1 MKLNDWDM
9 FRLEDR
15 VLFEAAAAAE
25 IVDAA
30 EAAQDNPN
38 ANVSESEKQAQ
49 EEREALKNAPP
60 ENPSQAR
67 PNGESQNIPGEPAGI
82 DAELDKLINGEIGSA
97 DLAADAVF
105 SDPGVE
111 NGDVPTVTVDF
122 IDRGGTVSTGRELVV
137 INSSVADADDIV
149 ASLKPN
155 QEALLLDPDRDAME
169 QINDYF
175 NRHDGVKYEALHIL
189 SHGNDGYFVL
199 NGEVFNAEN
208 FDAAEWAEVG
218 EHLTGGGDILLY
230 GCNLADG
237 KAGRELIGLIADASG
252 ADVAASD
259 DATGVSG
266 DWELEYRFGTVEA
279 ESIAVDGYM
288 HNLTNY
294 LVVNANSSGEGS
306 FAWAV
311 SEANKHAGTDEI
323 TFADNVT
330 EIRLSGALTID
341 DSVTISGYLSGDG
354 ENIVTITAA
363 AGRRIFSIDSG
374 ANVVLENLNFE
385 GNGTVNSNGGAIYN
399 SGNLTLNHTDFSGFH
414 LSSGNRGGVI
424 YNYAEGSITLNI
436 NDSVFHDN
444 STSGA
449 GGGVLYNTA
458 DSWYGGY
465 ATINITDSLFF
476 DNHASGHAGGAI
488 YLNTSSGTLTVDG
501 CIFRENSADGGG
513 AIANYAKLILKDT
526 LFESNHAD
534 SYAGALISGSS
545 ATVTASGVRF
555 AGNSATGDGG
565 AVMNYNVGTFKQCV
579 FEGNIA
585 YEGSSGLFDATCGGG
600 AIFNQKGSGSAY
612 LSITDCLFADN
623 RVDGGSHA
631 GGAINNYGGATLVVV
646 NTTFHGNGAASGGAV
661 YNDAKSRFYA
671 ANSTFAFNEAV
682 QGDGAIRSLGT
693 AFVLNSIA
701 VGNGSGADIT
711 NSGKLEIRYSAYGSV
726 DGFTDEAAF
735 RNHAGESVESMFENG
750 GALTDNGGHS
760 KSVALS
766 EYAAG
771 FAAAAVRMQTGDSDG
786 RIYAFFYGDGTS
798 ENEVKVRI
806 ATPGYATATTERQLD
821 HDQRGYLYGSA
832 PGNIGAV
839 LREGYVAWSG
849 AEAAGDATHFY
860 TVAGLQ
866 AALDDGGVDTLYWLD
881 TRILLD
887 GQLTIGRDLA
897 IVGQGSGET
906 ILVSAGNGIFQIQA
920 GDVTI
925 SDLAMTGN
933 GKSMS
938 GDGGAVVNRGTL
950 TLADVEFSGL
960 TVTGSGGAVWNAGTL
975 TAVNVLFAGNAAAS
989 GGAVFNRGSLSIDK
1003 GIFTGNKASGSGGA
1017 IANAA
1022 GTVRIDN
1029 SYFGANAAVDGG
1041 AVWNAGTA
1049 AAVNST
1055 FDGNAAAGKGSAWF
1069 AASGVSSLVNDTIA
1083 AFSDDAAQQSAGVY
1097 AASGSKLL
1105 ALNNLAVSNGAFDF
1119 FAEDGAAANL
1129 KYNVVSNAAGMDGTN
1144 LGGADSQSEF
1154 GGSRYTA
1161 NGGDMPGLRV
1171 LPGAFASQERNLIV
1185 GEKDGSFYFTT
1196 GRDTGQM
1203 QWIALDPAGTDLVT
1217 GSVAEAEAMYI
1228 SRDGRGAARML
1239 AGFYGAGAYAGKAIW
1254 GYYFTDPAKDVT
1266 DILEADVFLYM
1277 PERGG
1282 VNVMLT
1288 PAISDYASL
1297 VGKTIY
1303 LADGYIDVK
1312 SITVS
1317 NDADFQ
1323 YDPANPEAAN
1333 VEFHFVGG
1341 EHTVLSAVS
1350 GGSILTV
1357 NSSRLPDGSTRYD
1370 AALPQVVVTI
1380 ENVAMTRE
1388 NVSAA
1393 PEAGGCIYVEGNV
1406 VLTLNECEFY
1416 GSSAS
1421 FGGAVY
1427 GSSALFI
1434 QADRAGYI
1442 GPAITLDRCEFRNC
1456 SASYMGGA
1464 VYINDIMA
1472 GSSGQASLGSSASR
1486 PGSFTPTG
1494 RGDYEAGK
1502 LTVTGSVFDGNSAEK
1517 AGGAI
1522 AVAPVSLNDMRS
1534 EGKYSYY
1541 IQTSFVNSESYF
1553 LVEIR
1558 DSVFSGNAATL
1569 TASGGGAIFMDLTGR
1584 QNDGAGKNFVLA
1596 DSTFSGNTAG
1606 TYGGGAVFF
1615 CGYTAG
1621 MSEVGVDVEIDGN
1634 FFSGNST
1641 AGDGGAIRLTEDS
1654 NGGFYSFFMS
1664 IRINVLSWHVVEQEI
1679 ELRMA
1684 SASAPAA
1691 MAVSRSG
1698 TSSGITFELDRNTFS
1713 ENSALR
1719 AGGAFSSSI
1728 RSTSL
1733 QVDMVN
1739 STLAFNEAGTNGGAI
1754 DARYEMRLNLIDS
1767 TVACNTAANGGIS
1780 ADAVV
1785 VNVINSIVL
1794 GNGGG
1799 EFAVANGGEI
1809 HTAYSIYGR
1818 EAAGTVATDT
1828 HSQYAVLNEVFGK
1841 DLLAASDLTAYGT
1854 LAISAAGLA
1863 FTSGT
1868 QVAKVGDD
1876 FYFLQDGAWVD
1887 MKGNTT
1893 TVSRAD
1899 YIMAAQDSSAAN
1911 GIVRVETSRG
1921 GFNVGAHAMVEISVE
1936 VSTEKSYDGTT
1947 AAPVDGNGG
1956 YIYSVDGI
1964 VSTNDGL
1971 LIGAERVELEQ
1982 LEYTDKNAGRD
1993 IPLNVKGV
2001 LGGFEDGSL
2010 YIVTFSGKGDIHK
2023 AQLTVTGNT
2032 DTQIYNGK
2040 EHTVNGWSDVSGLV
2054 SGDALQS
2061 VAGIAAGTDVG
2072 EYDQVLSDAVVVD
2085 ADGSDMSGNYEISY
2099 IDGKL
2104 TINPAKVIVT
2114 VDAVKTYDG
2123 TTGYDVANGNHTVTV
2138 NSDESGLLNADDF
2151 ALESFEYGG
2160 KNVGKYTEA
2169 DGTNGNAGYIGKY
2182 GEGNFII
2189 DYVYT
2194 GTINKAA
2201 LVVSG
2206 NTDTQIYNG
2215 KEHAVVGWSDVTG
2228 LVSGDALQS
2237 VAGVAAG
2244 TDVGEYDQ
2252 VLSDAVVVDA
2262 DGSDMSGNYEI
2273 SYIDGKL
2280 TINPAKVI
2288 VTVDAV
2294 KTYDGTTGYD
2304 VANGNHTVTVN
2315 SDESGLLGADD
2326 FALESFE
2333 YGGKNV
2339 GKYTEADGTN
2349 GSAGYIGKYGA
2360 DNFIIDYVYTGTIRH
2375 AVITVDVNAE
2385 KVYDANTRLGHDE
2398 ADYALAGRIG
2408 NDDVDFD
2415 MDSLQ
2420 AEYADAN
2427 VHSGRELTG
2436 MAGSLTGGDS
2446 GNYILVLTGKG
2457 TVTPR
2462 HVTVTADEQS
2472 KLRGDDDPIL
2482 TWKHT
2487 GGVLLQGDSIDGTL
2501 IREPGEEVGDYTIL
2515 NDTLQVNNPNYI
2527 LHYVENLLHITE
2539 NPRDNQPERIPDSS
2553 INEWQQPYIYNLN
2566 YTMSTAALGPGSAG
2580 FYWEPRGIYRFEAPT
2595 SILDPIP
2602 DGENSVSGSLNLRE
2616 ADDSLEDY
2624 LEIGGVRWET
2634 ILNRHTA
2641 FKDDFELLLDDYIGD
2656 AFYGNARAEA
2666 EMAKFSRALY

>member
-1 MKLNDWDM
+1 
-9 FRLEDR
+9 
-15 VLFEAAAAAE
+15 
-25 IVDAA
+25 
-30 EAAQDNPN
+30 
-38 ANVSESEKQAQ
+38 
-49 EEREALKNAPP
+49 
-60 ENPSQAR
+60 
-67 PNGESQNIPGEPAGI
+67 
-82 DAELDKLINGEIGSA
+82 
-97 DLAADAVF
+97 
-105 SDPGVE
+105 
-111 NGDVPTVTVDF
+111 
-122 IDRGGTVSTGRELVV
+122 
-137 INSSVADADDIV
+137 
-149 ASLKPN
+149 
-155 QEALLLDPDRDAME
+155 
-169 QINDYF
+169 
-175 NRHDGVKYEALHIL
+175 
-189 SHGNDGYFVL
+189 
-199 NGEVFNAEN
+199 
-208 FDAAEWAEVG
+208 
-218 EHLTGGGDILLY
+218 
-230 GCNLADG
+230 
-237 KAGRELIGLIADASG
+237 
-252 ADVAASD
+252 
-259 DATGVSG
+259 
-266 DWELEYRFGTVEA
+266 
-279 ESIAVDGYM
+279 
-288 HNLTNY
+288 
-294 LVVNANSSGEGS
+294 
-306 FAWAV
+306 
-311 SEANKHAGTDEI
+311 
-323 TFADNVT
+323 
-330 EIRLSGALTID
+330 
-341 DSVTISGYLSGDG
+341 
-354 ENIVTITAA
+354 
-363 AGRRIFSIDSG
+363 
-374 ANVVLENLNFE
+374 
-385 GNGTVNSNGGAIYN
+385 
-399 SGNLTLNHTDFSGFH
+399 
-414 LSSGNRGGVI
+414 
-424 YNYAEGSITLNI
+424 
-436 NDSVFHDN
+436 
-444 STSGA
+444 
-449 GGGVLYNTA
+449 
-458 DSWYGGY
+458 
-465 ATINITDSLFF
+465 
-476 DNHASGHAGGAI
+476 
-488 YLNTSSGTLTVDG
+488 
-501 CIFRENSADGGG
+501 
-513 AIANYAKLILKDT
+513 
-526 LFESNHAD
+526 
-534 SYAGALISGSS
+534 
-545 ATVTASGVRF
+545 
-555 AGNSATGDGG
+555 
-565 AVMNYNVGTFKQCV
+565 
-579 FEGNIA
+579 
-585 YEGSSGLFDATCGGG
+585 
-600 AIFNQKGSGSAY
+600 
-612 LSITDCLFADN
+612 
-623 RVDGGSHA
+623 
-631 GGAINNYGGATLVVV
+631 
-646 NTTFHGNGAASGGAV
+646 
-661 YNDAKSRFYA
+661 
-671 ANSTFAFNEAV
+671 
-682 QGDGAIRSLGT
+682 
-693 AFVLNSIA
+693 
-701 VGNGSGADIT
+701 
-711 NSGKLEIRYSAYGSV
+711 
-726 DGFTDEAAF
+726 
-735 RNHAGESVESMFENG
+735 
-750 GALTDNGGHS
+750 
-760 KSVALS
+760 
-766 EYAAG
+766 
-771 FAAAAVRMQTGDSDG
+771 
-786 RIYAFFYGDGTS
+786 
-798 ENEVKVRI
+798 
-806 ATPGYATATTERQLD
+806 
-821 HDQRGYLYGSA
+821 
-832 PGNIGAV
+832 
-839 LREGYVAWSG
+839 
-849 AEAAGDATHFY
+849 
-860 TVAGLQ
+860 
-866 AALDDGGVDTLYWLD
+866 
-881 TRILLD
+881 
-887 GQLTIGRDLA
+887 
-897 IVGQGSGET
+897 
-906 ILVSAGNGIFQIQA
+906 
-920 GDVTI
+920 
-925 SDLAMTGN
+925 
-933 GKSMS
+933 
-938 GDGGAVVNRGTL
+938 
-950 TLADVEFSGL
+950 
-960 TVTGSGGAVWNAGTL
+960 
-975 TAVNVLFAGNAAAS
+975 
-989 GGAVFNRGSLSIDK
+989 
-1003 GIFTGNKASGSGGA
+1003 
-1017 IANAA
+1017 
-1022 GTVRIDN
+1022 
-1029 SYFGANAAVDGG
+1029 
-1041 AVWNAGTA
+1041 
-1049 AAVNST
+1049 
-1055 FDGNAAAGKGSAWF
+1055 
-1069 AASGVSSLVNDTIA
+1069 
-1083 AFSDDAAQQSAGVY
+1083 
-1097 AASGSKLL
+1097 
-1105 ALNNLAVSNGAFDF
+1105 
-1119 FAEDGAAANL
+1119 
-1129 KYNVVSNAAGMDGTN
+1129 MDGTN

-1684 SASAPAA
+1684 SAPAPAA

-1733 QVDMVN
+1733 QVDMIN
-1739 STLAFNEAGTNGGAI
+1739 STLAFNAAGTNGGAI
-1754 DARYEMRLNLIDS
+1754 DTRYEMRLNLIDS

-2040 EHTVNGWSDVSGLV
+2040 EH
-2054 SGDALQS
+2054 
-2061 VAGIAAGTDVG
+2061 
-2072 EYDQVLSDAVVVD
+2072 
-2085 ADGSDMSGNYEISY
+2085 
-2099 IDGKL
+2099 
-2104 TINPAKVIVT
+2104 
-2114 VDAVKTYDG
+2114 
-2123 TTGYDVANGNHTVTV
+2123 
-2138 NSDESGLLNADDF
+2138 
-2151 ALESFEYGG
+2151 
-2160 KNVGKYTEA
+2160 
-2169 DGTNGNAGYIGKY
+2169 
-2182 GEGNFII
+2182 
-2189 DYVYT
+2189 
-2194 GTINKAA
+2194 
-2201 LVVSG
+2201 
-2206 NTDTQIYNG
+2206 
-2215 KEHAVVGWSDVTG
+2215 AVVGWSDVTG

-2262 DGSDMSGNYEI
+2262 DGNDMSGNYEI

-2304 VANGNHTVTVN
+2304 VASGNHTVTVN
-2315 SDESGLLGADD
+2315 SDESGLLDADD
-2326 FALESFE
+2326 FVLESFE

-2339 GKYTEADGTN
+2339 GKYTGADGTN
-2349 GSAGYIGKYGA
+2349 GNAGYIGKYGEN
-2360 DNFIIDYVYTGTIRH
+2360 NFIIEYVYTGTIRH

-2457 TVTPR
+2457 SVTPR

-2472 KLRGDDDPIL
+2472 KQRGDDDPIL

-2539 NPRDNQPERIPDSS
+2539 NPRDNQPERIPDSN

-2566 YTMSTAALGPGSAG
+2566 YTMSTEALGPGSAG

-2595 SILDPIP
+2595 SVLDPIP

-2641 FKDDFELLLDDYIGD
+2641 FKEDFELLLDDYIGD
-2656 AFYGNARAEA
+2656 AFYENARAEA

>member
-1 MKLNDWDM
+1 
-9 FRLEDR
+9 
-15 VLFEAAAAAE
+15 
-25 IVDAA
+25 
-30 EAAQDNPN
+30 
-38 ANVSESEKQAQ
+38 
-49 EEREALKNAPP
+49 
-60 ENPSQAR
+60 
-67 PNGESQNIPGEPAGI
+67 
-82 DAELDKLINGEIGSA
+82 
-97 DLAADAVF
+97 
-105 SDPGVE
+105 
-111 NGDVPTVTVDF
+111 
-122 IDRGGTVSTGRELVV
+122 
-137 INSSVADADDIV
+137 
-149 ASLKPN
+149 
-155 QEALLLDPDRDAME
+155 
-169 QINDYF
+169 
-175 NRHDGVKYEALHIL
+175 
-189 SHGNDGYFVL
+189 
-199 NGEVFNAEN
+199 
-208 FDAAEWAEVG
+208 
-218 EHLTGGGDILLY
+218 
-230 GCNLADG
+230 
-237 KAGRELIGLIADASG
+237 
-252 ADVAASD
+252 
-259 DATGVSG
+259 
-266 DWELEYRFGTVEA
+266 
-279 ESIAVDGYM
+279 
-288 HNLTNY
+288 
-294 LVVNANSSGEGS
+294 
-306 FAWAV
+306 
-311 SEANKHAGTDEI
+311 
-323 TFADNVT
+323 
-330 EIRLSGALTID
+330 
-341 DSVTISGYLSGDG
+341 
-354 ENIVTITAA
+354 
-363 AGRRIFSIDSG
+363 
-374 ANVVLENLNFE
+374 
-385 GNGTVNSNGGAIYN
+385 
-399 SGNLTLNHTDFSGFH
+399 
-414 LSSGNRGGVI
+414 
-424 YNYAEGSITLNI
+424 
-436 NDSVFHDN
+436 
-444 STSGA
+444 
-449 GGGVLYNTA
+449 
-458 DSWYGGY
+458 
-465 ATINITDSLFF
+465 
-476 DNHASGHAGGAI
+476 
-488 YLNTSSGTLTVDG
+488 
-501 CIFRENSADGGG
+501 
-513 AIANYAKLILKDT
+513 
-526 LFESNHAD
+526 
-534 SYAGALISGSS
+534 
-545 ATVTASGVRF
+545 
-555 AGNSATGDGG
+555 
-565 AVMNYNVGTFKQCV
+565 
-579 FEGNIA
+579 
-585 YEGSSGLFDATCGGG
+585 
-600 AIFNQKGSGSAY
+600 
-612 LSITDCLFADN
+612 
-623 RVDGGSHA
+623 
-631 GGAINNYGGATLVVV
+631 
-646 NTTFHGNGAASGGAV
+646 
-661 YNDAKSRFYA
+661 
-671 ANSTFAFNEAV
+671 
-682 QGDGAIRSLGT
+682 
-693 AFVLNSIA
+693 
-701 VGNGSGADIT
+701 
-711 NSGKLEIRYSAYGSV
+711 
-726 DGFTDEAAF
+726 
-735 RNHAGESVESMFENG
+735 
-750 GALTDNGGHS
+750 
-760 KSVALS
+760 
-766 EYAAG
+766 
-771 FAAAAVRMQTGDSDG
+771 
-786 RIYAFFYGDGTS
+786 
-798 ENEVKVRI
+798 
-806 ATPGYATATTERQLD
+806 
-821 HDQRGYLYGSA
+821 
-832 PGNIGAV
+832 
-839 LREGYVAWSG
+839 
-849 AEAAGDATHFY
+849 
-860 TVAGLQ
+860 
-866 AALDDGGVDTLYWLD
+866 
-881 TRILLD
+881 
-887 GQLTIGRDLA
+887 
-897 IVGQGSGET
+897 
-906 ILVSAGNGIFQIQA
+906 
-920 GDVTI
+920 
-925 SDLAMTGN
+925 
-933 GKSMS
+933 
-938 GDGGAVVNRGTL
+938 
-950 TLADVEFSGL
+950 
-960 TVTGSGGAVWNAGTL
+960 
-975 TAVNVLFAGNAAAS
+975 
-989 GGAVFNRGSLSIDK
+989 
-1003 GIFTGNKASGSGGA
+1003 
-1017 IANAA
+1017 
-1022 GTVRIDN
+1022 
-1029 SYFGANAAVDGG
+1029 
-1041 AVWNAGTA
+1041 
-1049 AAVNST
+1049 
-1055 FDGNAAAGKGSAWF
+1055 
-1069 AASGVSSLVNDTIA
+1069 
-1083 AFSDDAAQQSAGVY
+1083 
-1097 AASGSKLL
+1097 
-1105 ALNNLAVSNGAFDF
+1105 
-1119 FAEDGAAANL
+1119 
-1129 KYNVVSNAAGMDGTN
+1129 MDGTN

-1684 SASAPAA
+1684 SAPAPAA

-1733 QVDMVN
+1733 QVDMIN
-1739 STLAFNEAGTNGGAI
+1739 STLAFNAAGTNGGAI
-1754 DARYEMRLNLIDS
+1754 DTRYEMRLNLIDS

-1794 GNGGG
+1794 G
-1799 EFAVANGGEI
+1799 NGGEI

-2040 EHTVNGWSDVSGLV
+2040 EH
-2054 SGDALQS
+2054 
-2061 VAGIAAGTDVG
+2061 
-2072 EYDQVLSDAVVVD
+2072 
-2085 ADGSDMSGNYEISY
+2085 
-2099 IDGKL
+2099 
-2104 TINPAKVIVT
+2104 
-2114 VDAVKTYDG
+2114 
-2123 TTGYDVANGNHTVTV
+2123 
-2138 NSDESGLLNADDF
+2138 
-2151 ALESFEYGG
+2151 
-2160 KNVGKYTEA
+2160 
-2169 DGTNGNAGYIGKY
+2169 
-2182 GEGNFII
+2182 
-2189 DYVYT
+2189 
-2194 GTINKAA
+2194 
-2201 LVVSG
+2201 
-2206 NTDTQIYNG
+2206 
-2215 KEHAVVGWSDVTG
+2215 AVVGWSDVTG

-2262 DGSDMSGNYEI
+2262 DGNDMSGNYEI

-2304 VANGNHTVTVN
+2304 VASGNHTVTVN
-2315 SDESGLLGADD
+2315 SDESGLLDADD
-2326 FALESFE
+2326 FVLESFE

-2339 GKYTEADGTN
+2339 GQYTGADGTN
-2349 GSAGYIGKYGA
+2349 GNAGYIGKYGEN
-2360 DNFIIDYVYTGTIRH
+2360 NFIIEYVYTGTIRH

-2457 TVTPR
+2457 AVTPR
-2462 HVTVTADEQS
+2462 HITVTADEQS
-2472 KLRGDDDPIL
+2472 KQRGDDDPIL

-2487 GGVLLQGDSIDGTL
+2487 GGVLLEGDSIDGTL
-2501 IREPGEEVGDYTIL
+2501 VREPGEEVGDYTIL

-2566 YTMSTAALGPGSAG
+2566 YTMSTEALGPGSAG

-2595 SILDPIP
+2595 SVLDPIP

-2656 AFYGNARAEA
+2656 AFYENARAEA

>member
-1 MKLNDWDM
+1 M
-9 FRLEDR
+9 
-15 VLFEAAAAAE
+15 
-25 IVDAA
+25 
-30 EAAQDNPN
+30 
-38 ANVSESEKQAQ
+38 
-49 EEREALKNAPP
+49 
-60 ENPSQAR
+60 
-67 PNGESQNIPGEPAGI
+67 
-82 DAELDKLINGEIGSA
+82 
-97 DLAADAVF
+97 
-105 SDPGVE
+105 
-111 NGDVPTVTVDF
+111 
-122 IDRGGTVSTGRELVV
+122 
-137 INSSVADADDIV
+137 
-149 ASLKPN
+149 
-155 QEALLLDPDRDAME
+155 
-169 QINDYF
+169 
-175 NRHDGVKYEALHIL
+175 
-189 SHGNDGYFVL
+189 
-199 NGEVFNAEN
+199 
-208 FDAAEWAEVG
+208 
-218 EHLTGGGDILLY
+218 
-230 GCNLADG
+230 
-237 KAGRELIGLIADASG
+237 
-252 ADVAASD
+252 
-259 DATGVSG
+259 
-266 DWELEYRFGTVEA
+266 
-279 ESIAVDGYM
+279 
-288 HNLTNY
+288 
-294 LVVNANSSGEGS
+294 
-306 FAWAV
+306 
-311 SEANKHAGTDEI
+311 
-323 TFADNVT
+323 
-330 EIRLSGALTID
+330 
-341 DSVTISGYLSGDG
+341 
-354 ENIVTITAA
+354 
-363 AGRRIFSIDSG
+363 
-374 ANVVLENLNFE
+374 
-385 GNGTVNSNGGAIYN
+385 
-399 SGNLTLNHTDFSGFH
+399 
-414 LSSGNRGGVI
+414 
-424 YNYAEGSITLNI
+424 
-436 NDSVFHDN
+436 
-444 STSGA
+444 
-449 GGGVLYNTA
+449 
-458 DSWYGGY
+458 
-465 ATINITDSLFF
+465 
-476 DNHASGHAGGAI
+476 
-488 YLNTSSGTLTVDG
+488 
-501 CIFRENSADGGG
+501 
-513 AIANYAKLILKDT
+513 
-526 LFESNHAD
+526 
-534 SYAGALISGSS
+534 
-545 ATVTASGVRF
+545 
-555 AGNSATGDGG
+555 
-565 AVMNYNVGTFKQCV
+565 
-579 FEGNIA
+579 
-585 YEGSSGLFDATCGGG
+585 
-600 AIFNQKGSGSAY
+600 
-612 LSITDCLFADN
+612 
-623 RVDGGSHA
+623 
-631 GGAINNYGGATLVVV
+631 
-646 NTTFHGNGAASGGAV
+646 
-661 YNDAKSRFYA
+661 
-671 ANSTFAFNEAV
+671 
-682 QGDGAIRSLGT
+682 
-693 AFVLNSIA
+693 
-701 VGNGSGADIT
+701 
-711 NSGKLEIRYSAYGSV
+711 
-726 DGFTDEAAF
+726 
-735 RNHAGESVESMFENG
+735 
-750 GALTDNGGHS
+750 
-760 KSVALS
+760 
-766 EYAAG
+766 
-771 FAAAAVRMQTGDSDG
+771 
-786 RIYAFFYGDGTS
+786 
-798 ENEVKVRI
+798 
-806 ATPGYATATTERQLD
+806 
-821 HDQRGYLYGSA
+821 
-832 PGNIGAV
+832 
-839 LREGYVAWSG
+839 
-849 AEAAGDATHFY
+849 
-860 TVAGLQ
+860 
-866 AALDDGGVDTLYWLD
+866 
-881 TRILLD
+881 
-887 GQLTIGRDLA
+887 
-897 IVGQGSGET
+897 
-906 ILVSAGNGIFQIQA
+906 
-920 GDVTI
+920 
-925 SDLAMTGN
+925 
-933 GKSMS
+933 
-938 GDGGAVVNRGTL
+938 
-950 TLADVEFSGL
+950 
-960 TVTGSGGAVWNAGTL
+960 
-975 TAVNVLFAGNAAAS
+975 
-989 GGAVFNRGSLSIDK
+989 
-1003 GIFTGNKASGSGGA
+1003 
-1017 IANAA
+1017 
-1022 GTVRIDN
+1022 
-1029 SYFGANAAVDGG
+1029 
-1041 AVWNAGTA
+1041 
-1049 AAVNST
+1049 
-1055 FDGNAAAGKGSAWF
+1055 
-1069 AASGVSSLVNDTIA
+1069 
-1083 AFSDDAAQQSAGVY
+1083 
-1097 AASGSKLL
+1097 
-1105 ALNNLAVSNGAFDF
+1105 
-1119 FAEDGAAANL
+1119 
-1129 KYNVVSNAAGMDGTN
+1129 
-1144 LGGADSQSEF
+1144 
-1154 GGSRYTA
+1154 
-1161 NGGDMPGLRV
+1161 
-1171 LPGAFASQERNLIV
+1171 
-1185 GEKDGSFYFTT
+1185 
-1196 GRDTGQM
+1196 
-1203 QWIALDPAGTDLVT
+1203 
-1217 GSVAEAEAMYI
+1217 
-1228 SRDGRGAARML
+1228 
-1239 AGFYGAGAYAGKAIW
+1239 
-1254 GYYFTDPAKDVT
+1254 
-1266 DILEADVFLYM
+1266 
-1277 PERGG
+1277 
-1282 VNVMLT
+1282 
-1288 PAISDYASL
+1288 
-1297 VGKTIY
+1297 
-1303 LADGYIDVK
+1303 
-1312 SITVS
+1312 
-1317 NDADFQ
+1317 
-1323 YDPANPEAAN
+1323 
-1333 VEFHFVGG
+1333 
-1341 EHTVLSAVS
+1341 
-1350 GGSILTV
+1350 
-1357 NSSRLPDGSTRYD
+1357 
-1370 AALPQVVVTI
+1370 
-1380 ENVAMTRE
+1380 
-1388 NVSAA
+1388 
-1393 PEAGGCIYVEGNV
+1393 
-1406 VLTLNECEFY
+1406 
-1416 GSSAS
+1416 
-1421 FGGAVY
+1421 
-1427 GSSALFI
+1427 
-1434 QADRAGYI
+1434 
-1442 GPAITLDRCEFRNC
+1442 
-1456 SASYMGGA
+1456 
-1464 VYINDIMA
+1464 
-1472 GSSGQASLGSSASR
+1472 
-1486 PGSFTPTG
+1486 
-1494 RGDYEAGK
+1494 
-1502 LTVTGSVFDGNSAEK
+1502 TGSVFDGNSAEK

-1684 SASAPAA
+1684 SAPAPAA

-1733 QVDMVN
+1733 QVDMIN
-1739 STLAFNEAGTNGGAI
+1739 STLAFNAAGTNGGAI
-1754 DARYEMRLNLIDS
+1754 DTRYEMRLNLIDS

-2040 EHTVNGWSDVSGLV
+2040 EH
-2054 SGDALQS
+2054 
-2061 VAGIAAGTDVG
+2061 
-2072 EYDQVLSDAVVVD
+2072 
-2085 ADGSDMSGNYEISY
+2085 
-2099 IDGKL
+2099 
-2104 TINPAKVIVT
+2104 
-2114 VDAVKTYDG
+2114 
-2123 TTGYDVANGNHTVTV
+2123 
-2138 NSDESGLLNADDF
+2138 
-2151 ALESFEYGG
+2151 
-2160 KNVGKYTEA
+2160 
-2169 DGTNGNAGYIGKY
+2169 
-2182 GEGNFII
+2182 
-2189 DYVYT
+2189 
-2194 GTINKAA
+2194 
-2201 LVVSG
+2201 
-2206 NTDTQIYNG
+2206 
-2215 KEHAVVGWSDVTG
+2215 AVVGWSDVTG

-2262 DGSDMSGNYEI
+2262 DGNDMSGNYEI

-2304 VANGNHTVTVN
+2304 VASGNHTVTVN
-2315 SDESGLLGADD
+2315 SDESGLLDADD
-2326 FALESFE
+2326 FVLESFE

-2339 GKYTEADGTN
+2339 GKYTGADGTN
-2349 GSAGYIGKYGA
+2349 GNAGYIGKYGEN
-2360 DNFIIDYVYTGTIRH
+2360 NFIIEYVYTGTIRH

-2501 IREPGEEVGDYTIL
+2501 IREPGEEVGGYTIL

-2539 NPRDNQPERIPDSS
+2539 NPRDNQPERIPDSN

-2566 YTMSTAALGPGSAG
+2566 YTMSTEALGPGSAG

-2595 SILDPIP
+2595 SVLDPIP

-2641 FKDDFELLLDDYIGD
+2641 FKEDFELLLDDYIGD
-2656 AFYGNARAEA
+2656 AFYENARAEA

>member
-1 MKLNDWDM
+1 
-9 FRLEDR
+9 
-15 VLFEAAAAAE
+15 
-25 IVDAA
+25 
-30 EAAQDNPN
+30 
-38 ANVSESEKQAQ
+38 
-49 EEREALKNAPP
+49 
-60 ENPSQAR
+60 
-67 PNGESQNIPGEPAGI
+67 
-82 DAELDKLINGEIGSA
+82 
-97 DLAADAVF
+97 
-105 SDPGVE
+105 
-111 NGDVPTVTVDF
+111 
-122 IDRGGTVSTGRELVV
+122 
-137 INSSVADADDIV
+137 
-149 ASLKPN
+149 
-155 QEALLLDPDRDAME
+155 
-169 QINDYF
+169 
-175 NRHDGVKYEALHIL
+175 
-189 SHGNDGYFVL
+189 
-199 NGEVFNAEN
+199 
-208 FDAAEWAEVG
+208 
-218 EHLTGGGDILLY
+218 
-230 GCNLADG
+230 
-237 KAGRELIGLIADASG
+237 
-252 ADVAASD
+252 
-259 DATGVSG
+259 
-266 DWELEYRFGTVEA
+266 
-279 ESIAVDGYM
+279 
-288 HNLTNY
+288 
-294 LVVNANSSGEGS
+294 
-306 FAWAV
+306 
-311 SEANKHAGTDEI
+311 
-323 TFADNVT
+323 
-330 EIRLSGALTID
+330 
-341 DSVTISGYLSGDG
+341 
-354 ENIVTITAA
+354 
-363 AGRRIFSIDSG
+363 
-374 ANVVLENLNFE
+374 
-385 GNGTVNSNGGAIYN
+385 
-399 SGNLTLNHTDFSGFH
+399 
-414 LSSGNRGGVI
+414 
-424 YNYAEGSITLNI
+424 
-436 NDSVFHDN
+436 
-444 STSGA
+444 
-449 GGGVLYNTA
+449 
-458 DSWYGGY
+458 
-465 ATINITDSLFF
+465 
-476 DNHASGHAGGAI
+476 
-488 YLNTSSGTLTVDG
+488 
-501 CIFRENSADGGG
+501 
-513 AIANYAKLILKDT
+513 
-526 LFESNHAD
+526 
-534 SYAGALISGSS
+534 
-545 ATVTASGVRF
+545 
-555 AGNSATGDGG
+555 
-565 AVMNYNVGTFKQCV
+565 
-579 FEGNIA
+579 
-585 YEGSSGLFDATCGGG
+585 
-600 AIFNQKGSGSAY
+600 
-612 LSITDCLFADN
+612 
-623 RVDGGSHA
+623 
-631 GGAINNYGGATLVVV
+631 
-646 NTTFHGNGAASGGAV
+646 
-661 YNDAKSRFYA
+661 
-671 ANSTFAFNEAV
+671 
-682 QGDGAIRSLGT
+682 
-693 AFVLNSIA
+693 
-701 VGNGSGADIT
+701 
-711 NSGKLEIRYSAYGSV
+711 
-726 DGFTDEAAF
+726 
-735 RNHAGESVESMFENG
+735 
-750 GALTDNGGHS
+750 
-760 KSVALS
+760 
-766 EYAAG
+766 
-771 FAAAAVRMQTGDSDG
+771 
-786 RIYAFFYGDGTS
+786 
-798 ENEVKVRI
+798 
-806 ATPGYATATTERQLD
+806 
-821 HDQRGYLYGSA
+821 
-832 PGNIGAV
+832 
-839 LREGYVAWSG
+839 
-849 AEAAGDATHFY
+849 
-860 TVAGLQ
+860 
-866 AALDDGGVDTLYWLD
+866 
-881 TRILLD
+881 
-887 GQLTIGRDLA
+887 
-897 IVGQGSGET
+897 
-906 ILVSAGNGIFQIQA
+906 
-920 GDVTI
+920 
-925 SDLAMTGN
+925 
-933 GKSMS
+933 
-938 GDGGAVVNRGTL
+938 
-950 TLADVEFSGL
+950 
-960 TVTGSGGAVWNAGTL
+960 
-975 TAVNVLFAGNAAAS
+975 
-989 GGAVFNRGSLSIDK
+989 
-1003 GIFTGNKASGSGGA
+1003 
-1017 IANAA
+1017 
-1022 GTVRIDN
+1022 
-1029 SYFGANAAVDGG
+1029 
-1041 AVWNAGTA
+1041 
-1049 AAVNST
+1049 
-1055 FDGNAAAGKGSAWF
+1055 
-1069 AASGVSSLVNDTIA
+1069 
-1083 AFSDDAAQQSAGVY
+1083 
-1097 AASGSKLL
+1097 
-1105 ALNNLAVSNGAFDF
+1105 
-1119 FAEDGAAANL
+1119 
-1129 KYNVVSNAAGMDGTN
+1129 MDGTN

-1684 SASAPAA
+1684 SAPAPAA

-1733 QVDMVN
+1733 QVDMIN
-1739 STLAFNEAGTNGGAI
+1739 STLAFNAAGTNGGAI
-1754 DARYEMRLNLIDS
+1754 DTRYEMRLNLIDS

-2040 EHTVNGWSDVSGLV
+2040 EH
-2054 SGDALQS
+2054 
-2061 VAGIAAGTDVG
+2061 
-2072 EYDQVLSDAVVVD
+2072 
-2085 ADGSDMSGNYEISY
+2085 
-2099 IDGKL
+2099 
-2104 TINPAKVIVT
+2104 
-2114 VDAVKTYDG
+2114 
-2123 TTGYDVANGNHTVTV
+2123 
-2138 NSDESGLLNADDF
+2138 
-2151 ALESFEYGG
+2151 
-2160 KNVGKYTEA
+2160 
-2169 DGTNGNAGYIGKY
+2169 
-2182 GEGNFII
+2182 
-2189 DYVYT
+2189 
-2194 GTINKAA
+2194 
-2201 LVVSG
+2201 
-2206 NTDTQIYNG
+2206 
-2215 KEHAVVGWSDVTG
+2215 AVVGWSDVTG

-2262 DGSDMSGNYEI
+2262 DGNDMSGNYEI

-2288 VTVDAV
+2288 VTVDAG

-2304 VANGNHTVTVN
+2304 VASGNHTVTVN
-2315 SDESGLLGADD
+2315 SDESGLLDADD
-2326 FALESFE
+2326 FVLESFE

-2339 GKYTEADGTN
+2339 GKYTGADGTN
-2349 GSAGYIGKYGA
+2349 GNAGYIGKYGA

-2539 NPRDNQPERIPDSS
+2539 NPRDNQPERIPDSN

-2566 YTMSTAALGPGSAG
+2566 YTMSTEALGPGSAG

-2595 SILDPIP
+2595 SVLDPIP

-2656 AFYGNARAEA
+2656 AFYENARAEA

>member
-363 AGRRIFSIDSG
+363 ASRRIFSIDSG

-711 NSGKLEIRYSAYGSV
+711 NSGKLEIRYSAYGSI
-726 DGFTDEAAF
+726 DGFADEAAF

-798 ENEVKVRI
+798 ENEVTVRI
-806 ATPGYATATTERQLD
+806 ATPGYSTATTERQLD

-866 AALDDGGVDTLYWLD
+866 AALDDESVDTLYWLD
-881 TRILLD
+881 TRILLN

-933 GKSMS
+933 GRSMS
-938 GDGGAVVNRGTL
+938 GDGGAAVNRGTL

-960 TVTGSGGAVWNAGTL
+960 TVTGNGGAVWNAGVL

-1029 SYFGANAAVDGG
+1029 SYFSANAAVDGG

-1055 FDGNAAAGKGSAWF
+1055 FDGNTAAGKGSAWF
-1069 AASGVSSLVNDTIA
+1069 AASGVSSLVNNTIT

-1119 FAEDGAAANL
+1119 FAEDGAANL

-1185 GEKDGSFYFTT
+1185 GEKDGGFYFTT

-1684 SASAPAA
+1684 SAPAPAA

-1733 QVDMVN
+1733 QVDMIN
-1739 STLAFNEAGTNGGAI
+1739 STLAFNAAGTNGGAI
-1754 DARYEMRLNLIDS
+1754 DTRYEMRLNLIDS

-2040 EHTVNGWSDVSGLV
+2040 EH
-2054 SGDALQS
+2054 
-2061 VAGIAAGTDVG
+2061 
-2072 EYDQVLSDAVVVD
+2072 
-2085 ADGSDMSGNYEISY
+2085 
-2099 IDGKL
+2099 
-2104 TINPAKVIVT
+2104 
-2114 VDAVKTYDG
+2114 
-2123 TTGYDVANGNHTVTV
+2123 
-2138 NSDESGLLNADDF
+2138 
-2151 ALESFEYGG
+2151 
-2160 KNVGKYTEA
+2160 
-2169 DGTNGNAGYIGKY
+2169 
-2182 GEGNFII
+2182 
-2189 DYVYT
+2189 
-2194 GTINKAA
+2194 
-2201 LVVSG
+2201 
-2206 NTDTQIYNG
+2206 
-2215 KEHAVVGWSDVTG
+2215 AVVGWSDVTG

-2262 DGSDMSGNYEI
+2262 DGNDMSGNYEI

-2304 VANGNHTVTVN
+2304 VASGNHTVTVN
-2315 SDESGLLGADD
+2315 NDESGLLDADD
-2326 FALESFE
+2326 FVLESFE

-2339 GKYTEADGTN
+2339 GKYTGADGTN
-2349 GSAGYIGKYGA
+2349 GNAGYIGKYGEN
-2360 DNFIIDYVYTGTIRH
+2360 NFIIEYVYTGTIRH

-2457 TVTPR
+2457 SVTPR

-2472 KLRGDDDPIL
+2472 KQRGDDDPIL

-2566 YTMSTAALGPGSAG
+2566 YTMSTEALGPGSAG

-2595 SILDPIP
+2595 SVLDPIP

-2656 AFYGNARAEA
+2656 AFYENARAEA

>member
-1 MKLNDWDM
+1 
-9 FRLEDR
+9 
-15 VLFEAAAAAE
+15 
-25 IVDAA
+25 
-30 EAAQDNPN
+30 
-38 ANVSESEKQAQ
+38 
-49 EEREALKNAPP
+49 
-60 ENPSQAR
+60 
-67 PNGESQNIPGEPAGI
+67 
-82 DAELDKLINGEIGSA
+82 
-97 DLAADAVF
+97 
-105 SDPGVE
+105 
-111 NGDVPTVTVDF
+111 
-122 IDRGGTVSTGRELVV
+122 
-137 INSSVADADDIV
+137 
-149 ASLKPN
+149 
-155 QEALLLDPDRDAME
+155 
-169 QINDYF
+169 
-175 NRHDGVKYEALHIL
+175 
-189 SHGNDGYFVL
+189 
-199 NGEVFNAEN
+199 
-208 FDAAEWAEVG
+208 
-218 EHLTGGGDILLY
+218 
-230 GCNLADG
+230 
-237 KAGRELIGLIADASG
+237 
-252 ADVAASD
+252 
-259 DATGVSG
+259 
-266 DWELEYRFGTVEA
+266 
-279 ESIAVDGYM
+279 
-288 HNLTNY
+288 
-294 LVVNANSSGEGS
+294 
-306 FAWAV
+306 
-311 SEANKHAGTDEI
+311 
-323 TFADNVT
+323 
-330 EIRLSGALTID
+330 
-341 DSVTISGYLSGDG
+341 
-354 ENIVTITAA
+354 
-363 AGRRIFSIDSG
+363 
-374 ANVVLENLNFE
+374 
-385 GNGTVNSNGGAIYN
+385 
-399 SGNLTLNHTDFSGFH
+399 
-414 LSSGNRGGVI
+414 
-424 YNYAEGSITLNI
+424 
-436 NDSVFHDN
+436 
-444 STSGA
+444 
-449 GGGVLYNTA
+449 
-458 DSWYGGY
+458 
-465 ATINITDSLFF
+465 
-476 DNHASGHAGGAI
+476 
-488 YLNTSSGTLTVDG
+488 
-501 CIFRENSADGGG
+501 
-513 AIANYAKLILKDT
+513 
-526 LFESNHAD
+526 
-534 SYAGALISGSS
+534 
-545 ATVTASGVRF
+545 
-555 AGNSATGDGG
+555 
-565 AVMNYNVGTFKQCV
+565 
-579 FEGNIA
+579 
-585 YEGSSGLFDATCGGG
+585 
-600 AIFNQKGSGSAY
+600 
-612 LSITDCLFADN
+612 
-623 RVDGGSHA
+623 
-631 GGAINNYGGATLVVV
+631 
-646 NTTFHGNGAASGGAV
+646 
-661 YNDAKSRFYA
+661 
-671 ANSTFAFNEAV
+671 
-682 QGDGAIRSLGT
+682 
-693 AFVLNSIA
+693 
-701 VGNGSGADIT
+701 
-711 NSGKLEIRYSAYGSV
+711 
-726 DGFTDEAAF
+726 
-735 RNHAGESVESMFENG
+735 
-750 GALTDNGGHS
+750 
-760 KSVALS
+760 
-766 EYAAG
+766 
-771 FAAAAVRMQTGDSDG
+771 
-786 RIYAFFYGDGTS
+786 
-798 ENEVKVRI
+798 
-806 ATPGYATATTERQLD
+806 
-821 HDQRGYLYGSA
+821 
-832 PGNIGAV
+832 
-839 LREGYVAWSG
+839 
-849 AEAAGDATHFY
+849 
-860 TVAGLQ
+860 
-866 AALDDGGVDTLYWLD
+866 
-881 TRILLD
+881 
-887 GQLTIGRDLA
+887 
-897 IVGQGSGET
+897 
-906 ILVSAGNGIFQIQA
+906 
-920 GDVTI
+920 
-925 SDLAMTGN
+925 
-933 GKSMS
+933 
-938 GDGGAVVNRGTL
+938 
-950 TLADVEFSGL
+950 
-960 TVTGSGGAVWNAGTL
+960 
-975 TAVNVLFAGNAAAS
+975 
-989 GGAVFNRGSLSIDK
+989 
-1003 GIFTGNKASGSGGA
+1003 
-1017 IANAA
+1017 
-1022 GTVRIDN
+1022 
-1029 SYFGANAAVDGG
+1029 
-1041 AVWNAGTA
+1041 
-1049 AAVNST
+1049 
-1055 FDGNAAAGKGSAWF
+1055 
-1069 AASGVSSLVNDTIA
+1069 
-1083 AFSDDAAQQSAGVY
+1083 
-1097 AASGSKLL
+1097 
-1105 ALNNLAVSNGAFDF
+1105 
-1119 FAEDGAAANL
+1119 
-1129 KYNVVSNAAGMDGTN
+1129 MDGTN

-1472 GSSGQASLGSSASR
+1472 GSSGQASLGSRAAR

-1684 SASAPAA
+1684 SAPAPAA

-1733 QVDMVN
+1733 QVDMIN
-1739 STLAFNEAGTNGGAI
+1739 STLAFNAAGTNGGAI
-1754 DARYEMRLNLIDS
+1754 DTRYEMRLNLIDS

-2040 EHTVNGWSDVSGLV
+2040 EH
-2054 SGDALQS
+2054 
-2061 VAGIAAGTDVG
+2061 
-2072 EYDQVLSDAVVVD
+2072 
-2085 ADGSDMSGNYEISY
+2085 
-2099 IDGKL
+2099 
-2104 TINPAKVIVT
+2104 
-2114 VDAVKTYDG
+2114 
-2123 TTGYDVANGNHTVTV
+2123 
-2138 NSDESGLLNADDF
+2138 
-2151 ALESFEYGG
+2151 
-2160 KNVGKYTEA
+2160 
-2169 DGTNGNAGYIGKY
+2169 
-2182 GEGNFII
+2182 
-2189 DYVYT
+2189 
-2194 GTINKAA
+2194 
-2201 LVVSG
+2201 
-2206 NTDTQIYNG
+2206 
-2215 KEHAVVGWSDVTG
+2215 AVVGWSDVTG

-2262 DGSDMSGNYEI
+2262 DGNDMSGNYEI

-2288 VTVDAV
+2288 VTVDAG

-2304 VANGNHTVTVN
+2304 VASGNHTVTVN
-2315 SDESGLLGADD
+2315 SDESGLLDADD
-2326 FALESFE
+2326 FVLESFE

-2339 GKYTEADGTN
+2339 GKYTGADGTN
-2349 GSAGYIGKYGA
+2349 GNAGYIGKYGA

-2539 NPRDNQPERIPDSS
+2539 NPRDNQPERIPDSN

-2566 YTMSTAALGPGSAG
+2566 YTMSTEALGPGSAG

-2595 SILDPIP
+2595 SVLDPIP

-2656 AFYGNARAEA
+2656 AFYENARAEA

>member
-1 MKLNDWDM
+1 M
-9 FRLEDR
+9 
-15 VLFEAAAAAE
+15 
-25 IVDAA
+25 
-30 EAAQDNPN
+30 
-38 ANVSESEKQAQ
+38 
-49 EEREALKNAPP
+49 
-60 ENPSQAR
+60 
-67 PNGESQNIPGEPAGI
+67 
-82 DAELDKLINGEIGSA
+82 
-97 DLAADAVF
+97 
-105 SDPGVE
+105 
-111 NGDVPTVTVDF
+111 
-122 IDRGGTVSTGRELVV
+122 
-137 INSSVADADDIV
+137 
-149 ASLKPN
+149 
-155 QEALLLDPDRDAME
+155 
-169 QINDYF
+169 
-175 NRHDGVKYEALHIL
+175 
-189 SHGNDGYFVL
+189 
-199 NGEVFNAEN
+199 
-208 FDAAEWAEVG
+208 
-218 EHLTGGGDILLY
+218 
-230 GCNLADG
+230 
-237 KAGRELIGLIADASG
+237 
-252 ADVAASD
+252 
-259 DATGVSG
+259 
-266 DWELEYRFGTVEA
+266 
-279 ESIAVDGYM
+279 
-288 HNLTNY
+288 
-294 LVVNANSSGEGS
+294 
-306 FAWAV
+306 
-311 SEANKHAGTDEI
+311 
-323 TFADNVT
+323 
-330 EIRLSGALTID
+330 
-341 DSVTISGYLSGDG
+341 
-354 ENIVTITAA
+354 
-363 AGRRIFSIDSG
+363 
-374 ANVVLENLNFE
+374 
-385 GNGTVNSNGGAIYN
+385 
-399 SGNLTLNHTDFSGFH
+399 
-414 LSSGNRGGVI
+414 
-424 YNYAEGSITLNI
+424 
-436 NDSVFHDN
+436 
-444 STSGA
+444 
-449 GGGVLYNTA
+449 
-458 DSWYGGY
+458 
-465 ATINITDSLFF
+465 
-476 DNHASGHAGGAI
+476 
-488 YLNTSSGTLTVDG
+488 
-501 CIFRENSADGGG
+501 
-513 AIANYAKLILKDT
+513 
-526 LFESNHAD
+526 
-534 SYAGALISGSS
+534 
-545 ATVTASGVRF
+545 
-555 AGNSATGDGG
+555 
-565 AVMNYNVGTFKQCV
+565 
-579 FEGNIA
+579 
-585 YEGSSGLFDATCGGG
+585 
-600 AIFNQKGSGSAY
+600 
-612 LSITDCLFADN
+612 
-623 RVDGGSHA
+623 
-631 GGAINNYGGATLVVV
+631 
-646 NTTFHGNGAASGGAV
+646 
-661 YNDAKSRFYA
+661 
-671 ANSTFAFNEAV
+671 
-682 QGDGAIRSLGT
+682 
-693 AFVLNSIA
+693 
-701 VGNGSGADIT
+701 
-711 NSGKLEIRYSAYGSV
+711 
-726 DGFTDEAAF
+726 
-735 RNHAGESVESMFENG
+735 
-750 GALTDNGGHS
+750 
-760 KSVALS
+760 
-766 EYAAG
+766 
-771 FAAAAVRMQTGDSDG
+771 
-786 RIYAFFYGDGTS
+786 
-798 ENEVKVRI
+798 
-806 ATPGYATATTERQLD
+806 
-821 HDQRGYLYGSA
+821 
-832 PGNIGAV
+832 
-839 LREGYVAWSG
+839 
-849 AEAAGDATHFY
+849 
-860 TVAGLQ
+860 
-866 AALDDGGVDTLYWLD
+866 
-881 TRILLD
+881 
-887 GQLTIGRDLA
+887 
-897 IVGQGSGET
+897 
-906 ILVSAGNGIFQIQA
+906 
-920 GDVTI
+920 
-925 SDLAMTGN
+925 
-933 GKSMS
+933 
-938 GDGGAVVNRGTL
+938 
-950 TLADVEFSGL
+950 
-960 TVTGSGGAVWNAGTL
+960 
-975 TAVNVLFAGNAAAS
+975 
-989 GGAVFNRGSLSIDK
+989 
-1003 GIFTGNKASGSGGA
+1003 
-1017 IANAA
+1017 
-1022 GTVRIDN
+1022 
-1029 SYFGANAAVDGG
+1029 
-1041 AVWNAGTA
+1041 
-1049 AAVNST
+1049 
-1055 FDGNAAAGKGSAWF
+1055 
-1069 AASGVSSLVNDTIA
+1069 
-1083 AFSDDAAQQSAGVY
+1083 
-1097 AASGSKLL
+1097 
-1105 ALNNLAVSNGAFDF
+1105 
-1119 FAEDGAAANL
+1119 
-1129 KYNVVSNAAGMDGTN
+1129 
-1144 LGGADSQSEF
+1144 
-1154 GGSRYTA
+1154 
-1161 NGGDMPGLRV
+1161 
-1171 LPGAFASQERNLIV
+1171 
-1185 GEKDGSFYFTT
+1185 
-1196 GRDTGQM
+1196 
-1203 QWIALDPAGTDLVT
+1203 
-1217 GSVAEAEAMYI
+1217 
-1228 SRDGRGAARML
+1228 
-1239 AGFYGAGAYAGKAIW
+1239 
-1254 GYYFTDPAKDVT
+1254 
-1266 DILEADVFLYM
+1266 
-1277 PERGG
+1277 
-1282 VNVMLT
+1282 
-1288 PAISDYASL
+1288 
-1297 VGKTIY
+1297 
-1303 LADGYIDVK
+1303 
-1312 SITVS
+1312 
-1317 NDADFQ
+1317 
-1323 YDPANPEAAN
+1323 
-1333 VEFHFVGG
+1333 
-1341 EHTVLSAVS
+1341 
-1350 GGSILTV
+1350 
-1357 NSSRLPDGSTRYD
+1357 
-1370 AALPQVVVTI
+1370 
-1380 ENVAMTRE
+1380 
-1388 NVSAA
+1388 
-1393 PEAGGCIYVEGNV
+1393 
-1406 VLTLNECEFY
+1406 
-1416 GSSAS
+1416 
-1421 FGGAVY
+1421 
-1427 GSSALFI
+1427 
-1434 QADRAGYI
+1434 
-1442 GPAITLDRCEFRNC
+1442 
-1456 SASYMGGA
+1456 
-1464 VYINDIMA
+1464 
-1472 GSSGQASLGSSASR
+1472 
-1486 PGSFTPTG
+1486 
-1494 RGDYEAGK
+1494 
-1502 LTVTGSVFDGNSAEK
+1502 
-1517 AGGAI
+1517 
-1522 AVAPVSLNDMRS
+1522 
-1534 EGKYSYY
+1534 
-1541 IQTSFVNSESYF
+1541 
-1553 LVEIR
+1553 EIR

-1739 STLAFNEAGTNGGAI
+1739 STLVFNEAGTNGGAI

-2040 EHTVNGWSDVSGLV
+2040 EHTVNGWSDVTGLV
-2054 SGDALQS
+2054 SGDTLQS
-2061 VAGIAAGTDVG
+2061 VAGVAAGTDVG

-2085 ADGSDMSGNYEISY
+2085 ADGNDMSGNYEISY

-2123 TTGYDVANGNHTVTV
+2123 TTGYDVASGNHTVTV

-2182 GEGNFII
+2182 GADNFII

-2194 GTINKAA
+2194 GTISKAI
-2201 LVVSG
+2201 LTVTG
-2206 NTDTQIYNG
+2206 NVDTQIYNG
-2215 KEHAVVGWSDVTG
+2215 KEHMVNGWSDVSG

-2237 VAGVAAG
+2237 VAGIAAG

-2252 VLSDAVVVDA
+2252 VLSDAVIVDA
-2262 DGSDMSGNYEI
+2262 DGNGMSGNYEI

-2288 VTVDAV
+2288 VTIDAG

-2304 VANGNHTVTVN
+2304 IASGNHTVTVN
-2315 SDESGLLGADD
+2315 RDESGLLDADD

-2339 GKYTEADGTN
+2339 GKYTGADGTN

-2457 TVTPR
+2457 AVTPR
-2462 HVTVTADEQS
+2462 HITVTADEQS
-2472 KLRGDDDPIL
+2472 KQRGDDDPIL

-2487 GGVLLQGDSIDGTL
+2487 GGVLLEGDSIDGTL
-2501 IREPGEEVGDYTIL
+2501 VREPGEEVGDYTIL

-2566 YTMSTAALGPGSAG
+2566 YTMSTEALGPGSAG

-2595 SILDPIP
+2595 SVLDPIP

-2656 AFYGNARAEA
+2656 AFYENARAEA

>member
-1 MKLNDWDM
+1 
-9 FRLEDR
+9 
-15 VLFEAAAAAE
+15 
-25 IVDAA
+25 
-30 EAAQDNPN
+30 
-38 ANVSESEKQAQ
+38 
-49 EEREALKNAPP
+49 
-60 ENPSQAR
+60 
-67 PNGESQNIPGEPAGI
+67 
-82 DAELDKLINGEIGSA
+82 
-97 DLAADAVF
+97 
-105 SDPGVE
+105 
-111 NGDVPTVTVDF
+111 
-122 IDRGGTVSTGRELVV
+122 
-137 INSSVADADDIV
+137 
-149 ASLKPN
+149 
-155 QEALLLDPDRDAME
+155 
-169 QINDYF
+169 
-175 NRHDGVKYEALHIL
+175 
-189 SHGNDGYFVL
+189 
-199 NGEVFNAEN
+199 
-208 FDAAEWAEVG
+208 
-218 EHLTGGGDILLY
+218 
-230 GCNLADG
+230 
-237 KAGRELIGLIADASG
+237 
-252 ADVAASD
+252 
-259 DATGVSG
+259 
-266 DWELEYRFGTVEA
+266 
-279 ESIAVDGYM
+279 
-288 HNLTNY
+288 
-294 LVVNANSSGEGS
+294 
-306 FAWAV
+306 
-311 SEANKHAGTDEI
+311 
-323 TFADNVT
+323 
-330 EIRLSGALTID
+330 
-341 DSVTISGYLSGDG
+341 
-354 ENIVTITAA
+354 
-363 AGRRIFSIDSG
+363 
-374 ANVVLENLNFE
+374 
-385 GNGTVNSNGGAIYN
+385 
-399 SGNLTLNHTDFSGFH
+399 
-414 LSSGNRGGVI
+414 
-424 YNYAEGSITLNI
+424 
-436 NDSVFHDN
+436 
-444 STSGA
+444 
-449 GGGVLYNTA
+449 
-458 DSWYGGY
+458 
-465 ATINITDSLFF
+465 
-476 DNHASGHAGGAI
+476 
-488 YLNTSSGTLTVDG
+488 
-501 CIFRENSADGGG
+501 
-513 AIANYAKLILKDT
+513 
-526 LFESNHAD
+526 
-534 SYAGALISGSS
+534 
-545 ATVTASGVRF
+545 
-555 AGNSATGDGG
+555 
-565 AVMNYNVGTFKQCV
+565 
-579 FEGNIA
+579 
-585 YEGSSGLFDATCGGG
+585 
-600 AIFNQKGSGSAY
+600 
-612 LSITDCLFADN
+612 
-623 RVDGGSHA
+623 
-631 GGAINNYGGATLVVV
+631 
-646 NTTFHGNGAASGGAV
+646 
-661 YNDAKSRFYA
+661 
-671 ANSTFAFNEAV
+671 
-682 QGDGAIRSLGT
+682 
-693 AFVLNSIA
+693 
-701 VGNGSGADIT
+701 
-711 NSGKLEIRYSAYGSV
+711 
-726 DGFTDEAAF
+726 
-735 RNHAGESVESMFENG
+735 
-750 GALTDNGGHS
+750 
-760 KSVALS
+760 
-766 EYAAG
+766 
-771 FAAAAVRMQTGDSDG
+771 
-786 RIYAFFYGDGTS
+786 
-798 ENEVKVRI
+798 
-806 ATPGYATATTERQLD
+806 
-821 HDQRGYLYGSA
+821 
-832 PGNIGAV
+832 
-839 LREGYVAWSG
+839 
-849 AEAAGDATHFY
+849 
-860 TVAGLQ
+860 
-866 AALDDGGVDTLYWLD
+866 
-881 TRILLD
+881 
-887 GQLTIGRDLA
+887 
-897 IVGQGSGET
+897 
-906 ILVSAGNGIFQIQA
+906 
-920 GDVTI
+920 
-925 SDLAMTGN
+925 
-933 GKSMS
+933 
-938 GDGGAVVNRGTL
+938 
-950 TLADVEFSGL
+950 
-960 TVTGSGGAVWNAGTL
+960 
-975 TAVNVLFAGNAAAS
+975 
-989 GGAVFNRGSLSIDK
+989 
-1003 GIFTGNKASGSGGA
+1003 
-1017 IANAA
+1017 
-1022 GTVRIDN
+1022 
-1029 SYFGANAAVDGG
+1029 
-1041 AVWNAGTA
+1041 
-1049 AAVNST
+1049 
-1055 FDGNAAAGKGSAWF
+1055 
-1069 AASGVSSLVNDTIA
+1069 
-1083 AFSDDAAQQSAGVY
+1083 
-1097 AASGSKLL
+1097 
-1105 ALNNLAVSNGAFDF
+1105 
-1119 FAEDGAAANL
+1119 
-1129 KYNVVSNAAGMDGTN
+1129 
-1144 LGGADSQSEF
+1144 
-1154 GGSRYTA
+1154 
-1161 NGGDMPGLRV
+1161 
-1171 LPGAFASQERNLIV
+1171 
-1185 GEKDGSFYFTT
+1185 
-1196 GRDTGQM
+1196 
-1203 QWIALDPAGTDLVT
+1203 
-1217 GSVAEAEAMYI
+1217 
-1228 SRDGRGAARML
+1228 
-1239 AGFYGAGAYAGKAIW
+1239 
-1254 GYYFTDPAKDVT
+1254 
-1266 DILEADVFLYM
+1266 
-1277 PERGG
+1277 
-1282 VNVMLT
+1282 
-1288 PAISDYASL
+1288 
-1297 VGKTIY
+1297 
-1303 LADGYIDVK
+1303 
-1312 SITVS
+1312 
-1317 NDADFQ
+1317 
-1323 YDPANPEAAN
+1323 
-1333 VEFHFVGG
+1333 
-1341 EHTVLSAVS
+1341 
-1350 GGSILTV
+1350 
-1357 NSSRLPDGSTRYD
+1357 
-1370 AALPQVVVTI
+1370 
-1380 ENVAMTRE
+1380 
-1388 NVSAA
+1388 
-1393 PEAGGCIYVEGNV
+1393 
-1406 VLTLNECEFY
+1406 
-1416 GSSAS
+1416 
-1421 FGGAVY
+1421 
-1427 GSSALFI
+1427 
-1434 QADRAGYI
+1434 
-1442 GPAITLDRCEFRNC
+1442 
-1456 SASYMGGA
+1456 
-1464 VYINDIMA
+1464 
-1472 GSSGQASLGSSASR
+1472 
-1486 PGSFTPTG
+1486 
-1494 RGDYEAGK
+1494 
-1502 LTVTGSVFDGNSAEK
+1502 
-1517 AGGAI
+1517 
-1522 AVAPVSLNDMRS
+1522 MRS

-2040 EHTVNGWSDVSGLV
+2040 EH
-2054 SGDALQS
+2054 
-2061 VAGIAAGTDVG
+2061 
-2072 EYDQVLSDAVVVD
+2072 
-2085 ADGSDMSGNYEISY
+2085 
-2099 IDGKL
+2099 
-2104 TINPAKVIVT
+2104 
-2114 VDAVKTYDG
+2114 
-2123 TTGYDVANGNHTVTV
+2123 
-2138 NSDESGLLNADDF
+2138 
-2151 ALESFEYGG
+2151 
-2160 KNVGKYTEA
+2160 
-2169 DGTNGNAGYIGKY
+2169 
-2182 GEGNFII
+2182 
-2189 DYVYT
+2189 
-2194 GTINKAA
+2194 
-2201 LVVSG
+2201 
-2206 NTDTQIYNG
+2206 
-2215 KEHAVVGWSDVTG
+2215 AVVGWSDVTG

-2262 DGSDMSGNYEI
+2262 DGNDMSGNYEI

-2304 VANGNHTVTVN
+2304 VASGNHTVTVN
-2315 SDESGLLGADD
+2315 RDESGLLDAND
-2326 FALESFE
+2326 FTLESFE

-2339 GKYTEADGTN
+2339 GKYTGADGTN
-2349 GSAGYIGKYGA
+2349 GNTGYIGKYGA

-2457 TVTPR
+2457 AVTPR
-2462 HVTVTADEQS
+2462 HITVTADEQS
-2472 KLRGDDDPIL
+2472 KQRGDDDPIL

-2487 GGVLLQGDSIDGTL
+2487 GGVLLEGDSIDGTL
-2501 IREPGEEVGDYTIL
+2501 VREPGEEVGDYTIL

-2566 YTMSTAALGPGSAG
+2566 YTMSTEALGPGSAG

-2595 SILDPIP
+2595 SVLDPIP

-2656 AFYGNARAEA
+2656 AFYENARAEA

>member
-169 QINDYF
+169 QINDYLD
-175 NRHDGVKYEALHIL
+175 RHGEVKYEALHIL

-208 FDAAEWAEVG
+208 FDAEEWAEVG

-279 ESIAVDGYM
+279 ESIVVDGYM

-294 LVVNANSSGEGS
+294 LVVNENSSGEGS

-341 DSVTISGYLSGDG
+341 DSVIISGYLSGDG

-363 AGRRIFSIDSG
+363 ASRRIFSIDSG

-545 ATVTASGVRF
+545 ATVTASGARF
-555 AGNSATGDGG
+555 AGNSATGD
-565 AVMNYNVGTFKQCV
+565 
-579 FEGNIA
+579 
-585 YEGSSGLFDATCGGG
+585 
-600 AIFNQKGSGSAY
+600 
-612 LSITDCLFADN
+612 
-623 RVDGGSHA
+623 

-711 NSGKLEIRYSAYGSV
+711 NSGKLEIRYSAYGSI
-726 DGFTDEAAF
+726 DGFADEAAF

-786 RIYAFFYGDGTS
+786 RIYAFFYGDGTL
-798 ENEVKVRI
+798 ENEVTVRVS
-806 ATPGYATATTERQLD
+806 TPGYSTATTERQLD

-832 PGNIGAV
+832 PGNIGAA

-866 AALDDGGVDTLYWLD
+866 AALDDESVDTLYWLD
-881 TRILLD
+881 TRILLN

-933 GKSMS
+933 GRSMS

-960 TVTGSGGAVWNAGTL
+960 TVTGNGGAVWNAGVL

-1029 SYFGANAAVDGG
+1029 SYFSANAAVDGG

-1055 FDGNAAAGKGSAWF
+1055 FDGNTAAGKGSAWF
-1069 AASGVSSLVNDTIA
+1069 AASGVSSLVNNTIT

-1154 GGSRYTA
+1154 SGSRYTA

-1185 GEKDGSFYFTT
+1185 GEKDGGFYFTT

-1486 PGSFTPTG
+1486 PRSFTPTG

-1684 SASAPAA
+1684 SAPAPAA

-1733 QVDMVN
+1733 QVDMIN
-1739 STLAFNEAGTNGGAI
+1739 STLAFNAAGTNGGAI
-1754 DARYEMRLNLIDS
+1754 DTRYEMRLNLIDS

-2040 EHTVNGWSDVSGLV
+2040 EH
-2054 SGDALQS
+2054 
-2061 VAGIAAGTDVG
+2061 
-2072 EYDQVLSDAVVVD
+2072 
-2085 ADGSDMSGNYEISY
+2085 
-2099 IDGKL
+2099 
-2104 TINPAKVIVT
+2104 
-2114 VDAVKTYDG
+2114 
-2123 TTGYDVANGNHTVTV
+2123 
-2138 NSDESGLLNADDF
+2138 
-2151 ALESFEYGG
+2151 
-2160 KNVGKYTEA
+2160 
-2169 DGTNGNAGYIGKY
+2169 
-2182 GEGNFII
+2182 
-2189 DYVYT
+2189 
-2194 GTINKAA
+2194 
-2201 LVVSG
+2201 
-2206 NTDTQIYNG
+2206 
-2215 KEHAVVGWSDVTG
+2215 AVVGWSDVTG

-2262 DGSDMSGNYEI
+2262 DGNDMSGNYEI

-2304 VANGNHTVTVN
+2304 VASGNHTVTVN
-2315 SDESGLLGADD
+2315 SDESGLLDADD
-2326 FALESFE
+2326 FVLESFE

-2339 GKYTEADGTN
+2339 GKYTGADGTN
-2349 GSAGYIGKYGA
+2349 GNAGYIGKYGEN
-2360 DNFIIDYVYTGTIRH
+2360 NFIIEYVYTGTIRH

-2539 NPRDNQPERIPDSS
+2539 NPRDNQPERIPDSN

-2566 YTMSTAALGPGSAG
+2566 YTMSTEALGPGSAG

-2595 SILDPIP
+2595 SVLDPIP

-2641 FKDDFELLLDDYIGD
+2641 FKEDFELLLDDYIGD
-2656 AFYGNARAEA
+2656 AFYENARAEA

>member
-67 PNGESQNIPGEPAGI
+67 PNGESQDIPGEPAGI

-137 INSSVADADDIV
+137 INSGVADADDIV

-155 QEALLLDPDRDAME
+155 QEALLLDSDRDAME
-169 QINDYF
+169 QINDYLD
-175 NRHDGVKYEALHIL
+175 RHGEVKYEALHIL

-199 NGEVFNAEN
+199 NGEVLNAEN
-208 FDAAEWAEVG
+208 FDAEEWAEVG

-279 ESIAVDGYM
+279 ESIVVDGYM

-294 LVVNANSSGEGS
+294 LVVNENSSGEGS

-341 DSVTISGYLSGDG
+341 DSVIISGYLSGDG

-363 AGRRIFSIDSG
+363 ASRRIFSIDSG

-565 AVMNYNVGTFKQCV
+565 A
-579 FEGNIA
+579 
-585 YEGSSGLFDATCGGG
+585 
-600 AIFNQKGSGSAY
+600 
-612 LSITDCLFADN
+612 
-623 RVDGGSHA
+623 
-631 GGAINNYGGATLVVV
+631 INNYGGATLVVV

-711 NSGKLEIRYSAYGSV
+711 NSGKLEIRYSAYGSI
-726 DGFTDEAAF
+726 DGFADEAAF

-786 RIYAFFYGDGTS
+786 RIYAFFYGDGTL
-798 ENEVKVRI
+798 ENEVTVRVS
-806 ATPGYATATTERQLD
+806 TPGYSTATTERQLD

-866 AALDDGGVDTLYWLD
+866 AALDDESVDTLYWLD
-881 TRILLD
+881 TRILLN

-933 GKSMS
+933 GRSMS

-960 TVTGSGGAVWNAGTL
+960 TVTGNGGAVWNAGVL

-1029 SYFGANAAVDGG
+1029 SYFSANAAVDGG

-1055 FDGNAAAGKGSAWF
+1055 FDGNTAAGKGSAWF
-1069 AASGVSSLVNDTIA
+1069 AASGVSSLVNDTIT
-1083 AFSDDAAQQSAGVY
+1083 AFSDDAALQSAGVY

-1185 GEKDGSFYFTT
+1185 GEKDGGFYFTT
-1196 GRDTGQM
+1196 GRDIGQM

-1416 GSSAS
+1416 DSSAS

-1971 LIGAERVELEQ
+1971 LIGADRVELEQ

-2114 VDAVKTYDG
+2114 VDAGKTYDG

-2138 NSDESGLLNADDF
+2138 NSDESGLLDADDF

-2160 KNVGKYTEA
+2160 KNVGKYT
-2169 DGTNGNAGYIGKY
+2169 G
-2182 GEGNFII
+2182 
-2189 DYVYT
+2189 
-2194 GTINKAA
+2194 
-2201 LVVSG
+2201 
-2206 NTDTQIYNG
+2206 
-2215 KEHAVVGWSDVTG
+2215 
-2228 LVSGDALQS
+2228 
-2237 VAGVAAG
+2237 
-2244 TDVGEYDQ
+2244 
-2252 VLSDAVVVDA
+2252 
-2262 DGSDMSGNYEI
+2262 
-2273 SYIDGKL
+2273 
-2280 TINPAKVI
+2280 
-2288 VTVDAV
+2288 
-2294 KTYDGTTGYD
+2294 
-2304 VANGNHTVTVN
+2304 
-2315 SDESGLLGADD
+2315 
-2326 FALESFE
+2326 
-2333 YGGKNV
+2333 
-2339 GKYTEADGTN
+2339 ADGTN

-2457 TVTPR
+2457 SVTPR

-2472 KLRGDDDPIL
+2472 KQRGDDDPIL

-2566 YTMSTAALGPGSAG
+2566 YTMSTEALGPGSAG

-2595 SILDPIP
+2595 SVLDPIP

-2641 FKDDFELLLDDYIGD
+2641 FKEDFELLLDDYIGD
-2656 AFYGNARAEA
+2656 AFYENARAEA